1 MKKYNIPFSPPDLTE
16 KEIENVIEVLKSGWI
31 TSGPKV
37 FEFEKKVAEYCECEK
52 AVAVSSATS
61 ALDLIMKVLNFA
73 PPDEIITTTYT
84 YASTSNTICH
94 RGIKPIFVDLEKD
107 SFLIDINKIKD
118 AITEKTKAIVTVDI
132 AGIPLDYDAI
142 RNLLKEIHR
151 EDIILISD
159 SSHAFGATYKGRK
172 VGCQADFHV
181 FSFHAV
187 KNLTTAEGGAITFNN
202 NHFNGKEDLYKEFKY
217 TALNGQ
223 TKDALTKS
231 KAGGWQYDIL
241 TDGLKCN
248 MTDIHAA
255 IGLVQL
261 TRYEDM
267 LKKRAYLTEIY
278 TAALKDRSWA
288 IIPFTKDAEKET
300 SYHLYPLRIKD
311 FTELQRNEVINIL
324 AEIGI
329 PTNVHFTPL
338 PMFTY
343 YKTLGYSIKDYP
355 NAYNQY
361 ANELTL
367 PLYSSLSV
375 DDAKCIVNEVINA
388 IEKVKSK

>member
-16 KEIENVIEVLKSGWI
+16 KEIESVIEVLKSGWI

-37 FEFEKKVAEYCECEK
+37 FEFENKVAEYCECEK

-61 ALDLIMKVLNFA
+61 ALDLIMRVLNFNA
-73 PPDEIITTTYT
+73 PDEIITTPYT

-118 AITEKTKAIVTVDI
+118 AITAKTKAIVTVDI

-142 RNLLKEIHR
+142 RNLLKELHR
-151 EDIILISD
+151 EDIALISD
-159 SSHAFGATYKGRK
+159 SSHAFGATYKGKK

-187 KNLTTAEGGAITFNN
+187 KNLTTAEGGAITFNDN
-202 NHFNGKEDLYKEFKY
+202 NFNGKEDLYKEFKY

-248 MTDIHAA
+248 MTDIHAS

-261 TRYEDM
+261 TRYKDM
-267 LKKRAYLTEIY
+267 LKRRAELTEIY
-278 TAALKDRSWA
+278 TDALKDKAWA
-288 IIPFTKDAEKET
+288 IIPFTKDSEKET
-300 SYHLYPLRIKD
+300 SYHLYPLRIQD
-311 FTELQRNEVINIL
+311 FTEAERNEVINLL

-343 YKTLGYSIKDYP
+343 YKSLGYSIDDYP
-355 NAYNQY
+355 NCYNQY
-361 ANELTL
+361 KNELTL
-367 PLYSSLSV
+367 PLYSSLS
-375 DDAKCIVNEVINA
+375 DEDAKSVVTEVIAA
-388 IEKVKSK
+388 IEKVKEK

>member
-16 KEIENVIEVLKSGWI
+16 KEIESVIEVLKSGWI

-37 FEFEKKVAEYCECEK
+37 FEFENKVAEYCECEK

-61 ALDLIMKVLNFA
+61 ALDLIMRVLNFNA
-73 PPDEIITTTYT
+73 PDEIITTPYT

-118 AITEKTKAIVTVDI
+118 AITAKTKAIVTVDI

-142 RNLLKEIHR
+142 RNLLKELHR
-151 EDIILISD
+151 EDIALISD
-159 SSHAFGATYKGRK
+159 SSHAFGATYKGKK

-187 KNLTTAEGGAITFNN
+187 KNLTTAEGGAITFNDN
-202 NHFNGKEDLYKEFKY
+202 NFNGKEDLYKEFKY

-248 MTDIHAA
+248 MTDIHAS

-261 TRYEDM
+261 TRYKDM
-267 LKKRAYLTEIY
+267 LKRRAELTEIY
-278 TAALKDRSWA
+278 TDALKDKAWA
-288 IIPFTKDAEKET
+288 IIPFTKDYEKET

-311 FTELQRNEVINIL
+311 FTEAERNEVINLL

-343 YKTLGYSIKDYP
+343 YKSLGYSIDDYP
-355 NAYNQY
+355 NCYNQY
-361 ANELTL
+361 KNELTL
-367 PLYSSLSV
+367 PLYSSLS
-375 DDAKCIVNEVINA
+375 DEDAKSVVTEVIAA
-388 IEKVKSK
+388 IEKVKEK